1 MGGDHVVNADQFF
14 NRVYQWTSAASDTI
28 YSRFPW
34 IFYYHIVANA
44 NVLINGIDKAEGS
57 VAEKNAI
64 KGQAFGLSSF
74 CTLSISKFT
83 GGVTNLMELPN

>member
-64 KGQAFGLSSF
+64 KGKLLVYRAFAHYQL
-74 CTLSISKFT
+74 
-83 GGVTNLMELPN
+83 VNLRGALQI